1 MTATLAISKGE
12 ERFMQKYKYV
22 AVNLQKQKIKGTFIA
37 KDEKDLAAQLA
48 KQSLYLVSA
57 KNYSGNTPSAFFTL
71 GTGKVKMKELT
82 SFCRQFAI
90 MLNTHIPILDC
101 LDILKNQ
108 QYSAYFRGILEVIY
122 EDVKS
127 GLGMSE
133 ALDKHKKVFPDFFRS
148 MIYVGE
154 QSGKLETVFVALADY
169 YETDAGL
176 KRKMKSAMSY
186 PLMLL
191 GMAVGIVI
199 LMLAFVIPTFR
210 DTLSKLEVEITGLTA
225 AIYGMS
231 DFLLANWLYMLAVV
245 VVIAVAIIIVL
256 RTEKGRMGF
265 DFLKV
270 KIPLIKTVQ
279 INMITARFARG
290 FALLLSSGMDLTEAM
305 SAVEVVVGNRYVKK
319 RFRAAAESVQQGMSL
334 TNAFESYKLFP
345 AMMNQ
350 MITVGEKTNSL
361 DEVLLRSCSFFDS
374 QVETSLNALTSKIQ
388 PVMLIIIGL
397 VVGTMFL
404 GVYSPMLS
412 IMNGLGA

>member
-1 MTATLAISKGE
+1 
-12 ERFMQKYKYV
+12 MQKYKYV

-57 KNYSGNTPSAFFTL
+57 KTYSGNTPSAFFTL
-71 GTGKVKMKELT
+71 GTGKVKLKELT
-82 SFCRQFAI
+82 NFCRQFSI

-101 LDILKNQ
+101 LDVLKNQ
-108 QYSAYFRGILEVIY
+108 QYSAYFRGILDVIY

-127 GLGMSE
+127 GIVMSE
-133 ALDKHKKVFPDFFRS
+133 ALNKHKKVFPDFFRS

-154 QSGKLETVFVALADY
+154 QSGKLEVVFLALADY
-169 YETDAGL
+169 YETDAGI
-176 KRKMKSAMSY
+176 KRKVKGAMAY

-191 GMAVGIVI
+191 GMAVAIVV

-210 DTLSKLEVEITGLTA
+210 DTLSKLKVEITGLTA
-225 AIYGMS
+225 LIYGMS
-231 DFLLANWLYMLAVV
+231 DFLLAYWLYMLAGIVLV
-245 VVIAVAIIIVL
+245 GLVIFFIL
-256 RTEKGRMGF
+256 RTEGGKYAF

-270 KIPLIKTVQ
+270 KIPLIKAVQ

-305 SAVEVVVGNRYVKK
+305 DSVEVIIGNRYVKT
-319 RFRAAAESVQQGMSL
+319 RFRAAAESVRHGMSL
-334 TNAFESYKLFP
+334 TNAFETYKLFP
-345 AMMNQ
+345 SMMNQ

-361 DEVLLRSCSFFDS
+361 DEVLMRSCSFFDT
-374 QVETSLNALTSKIQ
+374 QVETSLNSLTSKIQ
-388 PVMLIIIGL
+388 PVMLLIIGT
-397 VVGTMFL
+397 VIGSMFL

-412 IMNGLGA
+412 IMNGLGV

>member
-1 MTATLAISKGE
+1 
-12 ERFMQKYKYV
+12 MQKYKYV

-71 GTGKVKMKELT
+71 GTGKVSLKELT

-127 GLGMSE
+127 GIVMSE
-133 ALDKHKKVFPDFFRS
+133 ALEKHKKVFPDFFRS
-148 MIYVGE
+148 MLYVGE
-154 QSGKLETVFVALADY
+154 QSGKLEAVFVALADY
-169 YETDAGL
+169 YETDSNI
-176 KRKMKSAMSY
+176 KKKMKSAMSY
-186 PLMLL
+186 PVMLM

-199 LMLAFVIPTFR
+199 IMLAFVIPTFR
-210 DTLSKLEVEITGLTA
+210 DTLSKLEVEITGITA
-225 AIYGMS
+225 VIYGMS
-231 DFLLANWLYMLAVV
+231 DFLLANWLYMLAGVV
-245 VVIAVAIIIVL
+245 VTGLIIFAVL
-256 RTEKGRMGF
+256 QTEKGKYAF

-270 KIPLIKTVQ
+270 KIPFLKTVQ

-305 SAVEVVVGNRYVKK
+305 DSIEVVIGNRYVKR
-319 RFRAAAESVQQGMSL
+319 RFHAAAESVRQGMSL
-334 TNAFESYKLFP
+334 TNAFETYKLFP
-345 AMMNQ
+345 SMMNQ

-361 DEVLLRSCSFFDS
+361 DEVLSRSCSFFDS
-374 QVETSLNALTSKIQ
+374 QVETSLNSLTSKIQ
-388 PVMLIIIGL
+388 PVMLVIIGA
-397 VVGTMFL
+397 VIGTMFI

-412 IMNGLGA
+412 IMNGLGV